1 MATIADADAIDQPI
15 PTEIVQALAN
25 SSNRE
30 RFTAPAQKVAA
41 EACRVIQDCVDVYVF
56 PNELAALDSAA
67 KAVG

>member
-30 RFTAPAQKVAA
+30 RFTAPAKEFAA
-41 EACRVIQDCVDVYVF
+41 ELSQVIQACADATVF
-56 PNELAALDSAA
+56 S
-67 KAVG
+67 K